1 MRGAHV
7 IPAICLPSQSLHK
20 NCKLGAFLSRAKI
33 LREDMDRKT
42 RIAVVGAG
50 LGGMTVAGFLQRA
63 GFDAKVYEQ
72 APSFSRIGAGI
83 ILSSNATKVLRRL
96 GVEQKIVD
104 TGIKADCYV
113 SRAWDTGNIQYE
125 IWFDEASEARYGG
138 PYVNIH
144 RGDLHAVIETS
155 LKHGTIAFN
164 HRLVEL
170 KETADAVRLLF
181 DNGVTVEADIVIG
194 ADGVNSKVR
203 DHLIGPE
210 PPRFIGMVAHRAIFP
225 AELLRGTEIPDCT
238 KWWGPDRHLL
248 VYYMTH
254 RRDEVYVIGV
264 MPRASW
270 DSDTVPLPSS
280 REALFE
286 GFGHFHPDLRRVL
299 DVVRDA
305 TVWPVFD
312 RERNDRWS
320 GGRVV
325 LLGDSCHPVRPFM
338 AAGGAMAIEDAAILS
353 RCLGEL
359 DTPAE
364 AFRIYEATRQT
375 RVGDVQRISIENSWM
390 HGPTDTDW
398 FYCYDPCT
406 AALATPAPER
416 ALSP

>member
-1 MRGAHV
+1 MEIASWARNFGRGSGKA
-7 IPAICLPSQSLHK
+7 
-20 NCKLGAFLSRAKI
+20 
-33 LREDMDRKT
+33 MDRKT

-50 LGGMTVAGFLQRA
+50 LGGMTVTGFLQRA
-63 GFDAKVYEQ
+63 GFDATIYEQ

-96 GVEQKIVD
+96 GVEQMLVD
-104 TGIKADCYV
+104 TGIKADCYI
-113 SRAWDTGNIQYE
+113 SRAWDSGETLYKIE
-125 IWFDEASEARYGG
+125 FDAASEARFGG

-144 RGDLHAVIETS
+144 RGDLHAVIDRAVRPGS
-155 LKHGTIAFN
+155 IAFN

-170 KETADAVRLLF
+170 KETAGAVRLRF
-181 DNGVTVEADIVIG
+181 DNGVSVEADIVIG
-194 ADGVNSKVR
+194 ADGVNSRVR

-210 PPRFIGMVAHRAIFP
+210 PPRFVGMVAHRAIFP
-225 AELLRGTEIPDCT
+225 TEALNGFEIPDQT

-248 VYYMTH
+248 VYFMTR

-264 MPRASW
+264 MPRATW

-280 REALFE
+280 REALLE
-286 GFGHFHPDLRRVL
+286 GFGHFHADLRRVL
-299 DVVRDA
+299 EVTRDV

-325 LLGDSCHPVRPFM
+325 LLGDACHPMRPFM

-353 RCLGEL
+353 RCITEF
-359 DTPAE
+359 DAPTE
-364 AFRIYEATRQT
+364 AFRRYEATRQG
-375 RVGDVQRISIENSWM
+375 RVGEAQRISIENSWM
-390 HGPTDTDW
+390 GGPTDTDW

-406 AALATPAPER
+406 APLTAPAPER
-416 ALSP
+416 VPSL

>member
-1 MRGAHV
+1 
-7 IPAICLPSQSLHK
+7 
-20 NCKLGAFLSRAKI
+20 
-33 LREDMDRKT
+33 MDRKT

-63 GFDAKVYEQ
+63 GFNATVYEQ

-83 ILSSNATKVLRRL
+83 ILTANATKVLRRL
-96 GVEQKIVD
+96 GVEQKLVD
-104 TGIKADCYV
+104 TGIKADCYI
-113 SRAWDTGNIQYE
+113 SRAWDSGKTIYE
-125 IWFDEASEARYGG
+125 IWFDEASERKYGG

-144 RGDLHAVIETS
+144 RGDLHAVIETAVAPGS
-155 LKHGTIAFN
+155 IAFN

-170 KETADAVRLLF
+170 NETSDAVRLRF
-181 DNGVTVEADIVIG
+181 DNGTTVEADIVIG

-203 DHLIGPE
+203 DHVLGTQ
-210 PPRFIGMVAHRAIFP
+210 PPRFIGMAAHRAIFP
-225 AELLRGTEIPDCT
+225 TELLRGIQIPDCT

-264 MPRASW
+264 MPCARW

-280 REALFE
+280 REALLE

-299 DVVRDA
+299 DVVRSA
-305 TVWPVFD
+305 TLWPVFD

-320 GGRVV
+320 AGRVV

-353 RCLGEL
+353 RCLTEF
-359 DTPAE
+359 AE
-364 AFRIYEATRQT
+364 PTVAFRAYEATRQS

-390 HGPTDTDW
+390 GGPTDTDW
-398 FYCYDPCT
+398 FYCYDACT
-406 AALATPAPER
+406 APLAAPAPAP
-416 ALSP
+416 AL